1 MYISERKFLSFLDVQ
16 CSGEVDMNDNKAMV
30 EQASKMNQVVLKLE
44 DVQYIK
50 KHYTAL
56 KNKWGIGG
64 INYEVYSIK

>member
-1 MYISERKFLSFLDVQ
+1 
-16 CSGEVDMNDNKAMV
+16 MNDNKAMV